1 MDYESTRGN
10 APTLTFADVLIA
22 GLAPDGGL
30 YLPTEWPQLPD
41 LSTLRGASYVEVAQQ
56 VMWPFVEGDI
66 DRETF
71 DQLVGDSYSNFNHDE
86 VCPVSLIGATQS
98 GAPLHM
104 LELFHG
110 PTLAFKDVALQL
122 VGRLFDHILKERN
135 ERVCILGATSGDTG
149 SAAIEACKNRDAID
163 IFILFPDGRVS
174 EVQRRQMTTVGAR
187 NAHAIAVEAA
197 TFDDCQDLVKAAFAD
212 AEFRDEVQLSAVNS
226 INWARV
232 MAQVVYYVYAALQVT
247 EHDSAV
253 SFVVPT
259 GNFGNIFAGWV
270 AKQMG
275 LPVDRLVIASN
286 SNDILTRFFEA
297 GTMEMRDVVPT
308 TSPSMDIQVSSNF
321 ERLLYVS
328 MDRDGNKIAELMD
341 AFRAE
346 GTVTVPSDTFEKL
359 RSEFQA
365 GRADDEQAAETIR
378 YLHHE
383 LGILCDPHT
392 AVGINVAL
400 RHDGNPVVP
409 VITLATA
416 HAAKFPDAVE
426 QATGVRPELPTH
438 LSDLLSRDEVIEQI
452 PNDLKAVQS
461 HIRSQLG

>member
-56 VMWPFVEGDI
+56 VMWPFVAGDI